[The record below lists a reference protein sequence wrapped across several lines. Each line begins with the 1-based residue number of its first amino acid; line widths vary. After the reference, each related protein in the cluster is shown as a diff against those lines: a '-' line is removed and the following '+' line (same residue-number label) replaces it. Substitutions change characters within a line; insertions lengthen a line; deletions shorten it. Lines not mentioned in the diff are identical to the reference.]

1 MGPVGAPF
9 FVSEVVSQMPEP
21 YVGFVDAGYLRVEGA
36 RKLGKR
42 ATAVRPNAST
52 VADWFLS
59 RPSNELEGQTF
70 LRAYWY
76 DGAFDPWHPE
86 YGGQRRFF
94 DAIAHTPG
102 VQLRLG
108 HIAERQSRLGNPIRY
123 ALRNTAAGL
132 GIESDKLIAEFDKN
146 WTFYPDRQQK
156 GVDTLITLDMVRL
169 AGRSAFETAIVIAGD
184 RDLAEVVRTV
194 QNYGVRVL
202 IATPNRASVAN
213 EVLQLAD
220 DIIDITEE
228 DVHKM
233 LPDRPERIT

>member
-1 MGPVGAPF
+1 
-9 FVSEVVSQMPEP
+9 MPES
-21 YVGFVDAGYLRVEGA
+21 YVGFVDAGYLRAEGA
-36 RKLGKR
+36 KMLGKR
-42 ATAVRPNAST
+42 ATAVRPDASA
-52 VADWFLS
+52 VADWFFS
-59 RPSNELEGQTF
+59 WPTGSELDGQTF

-76 DGAFDPWHPE
+76 DGAFDPWHSE

-94 DAIAHTPG
+94 DAIAHTPS

-108 HIAERQSRLGNPIRY
+108 HIAERQSRLENPIRH

-132 GIESDKLIAEFDKN
+132 GIESDKLIAEFDN
-146 WTFYPDRQQK
+146 HWTFYPDRQQK

-169 AGRSAFETAIVIAGD
+169 ASRSAFESAIVIAGD

-194 QNYGVRVL
+194 QDYGVRVL

-213 EVLQLAD
+213 EILQLAD
-220 DIIDITEE
+220 DVIDITKDE
-228 DVHKM
+228 VRKM